1 MSKLVN
7 KYGYD
12 LQKIINKQ
20 RATGNEA
27 VALVCEK
34 AQIVELNLI
43 DADNK
48 GENIENSPKLFWLRR
63 FWSRLIET
71 ANSGRDVNGD
81 GFVLE
86 DEIINLDA
94 DYLDGKVTPKIPLEV

>member
-12 LQKIINKQ
+12 LQKIIKNQ
-20 RATGNEA
+20 REKGNEE

-48 GENIENSPKLFWLRR
+48 GENN
-63 FWSRLIET
+63 
-71 ANSGRDVNGD
+71 
-81 GFVLE
+81 
-86 DEIINLDA
+86 
-94 DYLDGKVTPKIPLEV
+94 

>member
-1 MSKLVN
+1 MSKLVD

-12 LQKIINKQ
+12 LQKIIEHQ
-20 RATGNEA
+20 RTQGHEA

-48 GENIENSPKLFWLRR
+48 GENIANSPKLFWLRR
-63 FWSRLIET
+63 FWSRLVET
-71 ANSGRDVNGD
+71 ANMGRDVNGD
-81 GFVLE
+81 GFILE
-86 DEIINLDA
+86 NEIINLDA
-94 DYLDGKVTPKIPLEV
+94 DYLDGKATPKIPVEV